1 MRVPPVAIP
10 IVVMALPILSHAV
23 GAEPENDAITRLKSC
38 FQLDRAEQVE
48 CLEKLSRELPDR
60 NVQSSGQPAKGTWVI
75 SETTSPVDYSPMI
88 TAATLSQ
95 SNAKDAPATFAIR
108 CRGQRTDLVVS
119 TEGWV
124 ARQRATGRLQD
135 QRPARSQ
142 DAVDCIHGRTYC
154 YLQGRCHP
162 IFTVPAGWG
171 ANNNQR
177 VRWGELSARSD
188 ISTCRIGCHSAEN
201 RSDMQ
206 MAAGS
211 GQNIASGTLAS
222 DSTDLNQTLALFPF
236 SWNQNRSA
244 PLFVLVYTRLIK
256 RCVLEGWPCNF

>member
-23 GAEPENDAITRLKSC
+23 VAEPANDAITRLKSC

-119 TEGWV
+119 TEGSWRGSRV
-124 ARQRATGRLQD
+124 NELQVDYRIND
-135 QRPARSQ
+135 QPVVRMQWIAST
-142 DAVDCIHGRTYC
+142 DGRTA
-154 YLQGRCHP
+154 
-162 IFTVPAGWG
+162 IFKDDVIRFLRSLPDGGQITISVSDGGSSAHEATFQLAGLDAIRQKIGVTCKWPPAADRISPAG
-171 ANNNQR
+171 R
-177 VRWGELSARSD
+177 
-188 ISTCRIGCHSAEN
+188 
-201 RSDMQ
+201 
-206 MAAGS
+206 
-211 GQNIASGTLAS
+211 
-222 DSTDLNQTLALFPF
+222 
-236 SWNQNRSA
+236 
-244 PLFVLVYTRLIK
+244 
-256 RCVLEGWPCNF
+256 